1 VCIIVAVKFILSTL
15 IYIAD
20 IVVQS
25 GGQQNGSAEDHSD
38 ISLPDGEHMDT
49 DMQELTNDIENV
61 CELFIL

>member
-1 VCIIVAVKFILSTL
+1 L